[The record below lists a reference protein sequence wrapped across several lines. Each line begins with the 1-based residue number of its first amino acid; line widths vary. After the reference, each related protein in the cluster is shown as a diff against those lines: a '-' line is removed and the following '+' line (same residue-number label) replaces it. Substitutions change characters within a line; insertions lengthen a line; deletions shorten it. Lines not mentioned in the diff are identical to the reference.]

1 MVDLKFKQMEYVLAV
16 ARTGSFSKAAK
27 ELYISQPNISSA
39 INSLEEELGFQIF
52 QRTNQGI
59 SVTTE
64 GMVFLKH
71 ANNIVEEYQK
81 IGIII
86 GKEPYHRLSI
96 ISMFNHTLVSQA
108 FSNLCYEYQ
117 HSTNI
122 DFSIHSGSSSEI
134 FEDVY
139 MGKTQLGIVLVNRT
153 TLDTYINTMSKK
165 GLHFEKIKKM
175 SMNVNIRYNHPLLQ
189 SQDFDFNK
197 LSNFP
202 FVNYYFNYVSDFP
215 DIFSMGLI
223 NPDKMINVNEI
234 DIRGQIVTTTNAFS
248 IGCDFHPKSKR
259 INEIVSIPIPN
270 IEVYL
275 VLIYQENQY
284 SEELQRFI
292 QLLKEELLKIQKR
305 R

>member
-1 MVDLKFKQMEYVLAV
+1 MEYVLAV
-16 ARTGSFSKAAK
+16 ARTGSFSKASK

-59 SVTTE
+59 SLTTE

-108 FSNLCYEYQ
+108 FSKLCYEYQ
-117 HSTNI
+117 DSTNL

-139 MGKTQLGIVLVNRT
+139 MGKTQLGIILVNRT
-153 TLDTYINTMSKK
+153 TLDTYINSTSKK
-165 GLHFEKIKKM
+165 GLYFEIIKKM
-175 SMNVNIRYNHPLLQ
+175 SMNVNIRHGHPLLQ
-189 SQDFDFNK
+189 EHDFKFEE

-202 FVNYYFNYVSDFP
+202 FVNYHFNFISDFP

-223 NPDKMINVNEI
+223 DPDKMINVNEI
-234 DIRGQIVTTTNAFS
+234 DTRGQIVTSTNAFS

-259 INEIVSIPIPN
+259 IDQIVSIPIPN
-270 IEVYL
+270 VEVYL
-275 VLIYQENQY
+275 VLIYQDNQY
-284 SEELQRFI
+284 SEELQRFT
-292 QLLKEELLKIQKR
+292 QLLKEELLRIKKG
-305 R
+305 